1 MESSPKWNEVLG
13 QYLLWQFPEQTTQYA
28 YYDYKVTLNQN
39 AEVPQHLLHNDAEE
53 IFARLAGGK
62 YFTKLDVL
70 FCPLFLSLQLRSM
83 VLGQLKELGELYKT
97 SILTQEEFEEQ
108 KKILLEELRK
118 V

>member
-1 MESSPKWNEVLG
+1 M
-13 QYLLWQFPEQTTQYA
+13 
-28 YYDYKVTLNQN
+28 TLNQN